1 LDWAGH
7 LNNIGGWSQ
16 YPAHAGKKMA
26 WFGSYE
32 SSAGTALYQALTIP
46 ANTATAKLSFA
57 LQVGTTGNAATARDH
72 FRVEVRGLFNQPLA
86 LVKAFSNLDAAPG
99 FVTHSFDLGA
109 FRGQTVRL
117 RFASSSDGNQSS
129 WFMLDDVSLKTE

>member
-1 LDWAGH
+1 
-7 LNNIGGWSQ
+7 
-16 YPAHAGKKMA
+16 MA
-26 WFGSYE
+26 WFGIFE
-32 SSAGTALYQALTIP
+32 SSSGASLYQALTIP

-57 LQVGTTGNAATARDH
+57 LKVGTNGNAATAQDH

-129 WFMLDDVSLKTE
+129 WFMLDNVSLKTE

>member
-1 LDWAGH
+1 
-7 LNNIGGWSQ
+7 
-16 YPAHAGKKMA
+16 M
-26 WFGSYE
+26 
-32 SSAGTALYQALTIP
+32 
-46 ANTATAKLSFA
+46 
-57 LQVGTTGNAATARDH
+57 GTTGNAATARDH

-99 FVTHSFDLGA
+99 FVTHNFDLGA